1 MRGTLPV
8 RMVLPPKNVPV
19 RRKKRGGGGGGGTE
33 ATGLPE
39 SVKHDALFVRLK
51 DHRAEVARKKQLPAY
66 VVAHDKTLAEL
77 VKKKPRTL
85 GELEGVYGFGPSRI
99 EQYGEGFL
107 AVINA
112 SS

>member
-1 MRGTLPV
+1 
-8 RMVLPPKNVPV
+8 MVLPAKTIPA
-19 RRKKRGGGGGGGTE
+19 RRTQKQRE
-33 ATGLPE
+33 ATALPE

-51 DHRAEVARKKQLPAY
+51 DHRAEIAKKKQLPAY
-66 VVAHDKTLAEL
+66 VVAHDKTLADL

-112 SS
+112 PA